1 MRGKKAFIKGKKR
14 NVVKRNPL
22 ARPDVKKPLAASA
35 GSQKDTIP
43 MDTKAALA
51 AVLKL
56 AKASPEAKKDENQI
70 AIELVETHTKSL
82 SVEGAEGPA
91 PAKPAAKPA

>member
-1 MRGKKAFIKGKKR
+1 
-14 NVVKRNPL
+14 
-22 ARPDVKKPLAASA
+22 
-35 GSQKDTIP
+35 

-70 AIELVETHTKSL
+70 AIELVETHAKSL
-82 SVEGAEGPA
+82 SID
-91 PAKPAAKPA
+91 PAAEPKTAAEVARAAAEAAEAAKAPKK

>member
-22 ARPDVKKPLAASA
+22 ARPDVVKPLAASA
-35 GSQKDTIP
+35 GSQKDTTP

-56 AKASPEAKKDENQI
+56 AKDNPSAKSEENKV
-70 AIELVETHTKSL
+70 AIEVAETHVKSL